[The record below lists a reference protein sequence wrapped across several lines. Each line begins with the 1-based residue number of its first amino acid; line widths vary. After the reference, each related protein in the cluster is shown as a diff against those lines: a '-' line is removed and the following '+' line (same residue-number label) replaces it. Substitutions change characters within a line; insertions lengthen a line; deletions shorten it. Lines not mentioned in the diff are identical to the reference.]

1 MPGIAGSISLVPDL
15 PQQPGIVSRLTQSL
29 MHEHCYSVQ
38 QIPCPQDGVAVIVNP
53 GIDPLICGVSQDA
66 GMGVSLGFYGE
77 FHDPP
82 CHAAQNG
89 DEIAA
94 ILLRKYLQHEDR
106 FPLSLDGSY
115 VIFVADARRK
125 KYLLFNDYY
134 ASRPVF
140 YGIEDGR
147 FYFSPE
153 AKGVARMPGFNA
165 AVDHDA
171 MVTFLVCSSLVG
183 EHTFYKNVKPLLPG
197 TILTISDGR
206 LTRSKSSQYAPCTP
220 AIDRGEAY
228 YRENL
233 DALLLKSVEKQ
244 LRNVDKVFVPLSG
257 GIDSRAIAGCV
268 QRITGNGLHT
278 VSWGVNENVPG
289 SDTVV
294 ARQVADF
301 LHADHHFARRESEH
315 FQRDIGEMIYR
326 IDGLNTDPASHSSE
340 LSIMRRIRGEFGAL
354 YVLRGEECF
363 GHADEPQCDSEA
375 LGQWGIAPL
384 SDHLRVESLLNPSRL
399 PELREHSAQI
409 IQGLTD
415 SCPCVDITDR
425 RDYFYF
431 AVRLFH
437 YHSRSAYCKRTVIDV
452 RNPWLDREL
461 LEFLAVLP
469 AHYRIDREF
478 YKRSVAALFPELMAI
493 PPATRNSL
501 ENWSQIVQKDAAI
514 QRFLRTHLIERPNS
528 LYEILNPDAV
538 RALLEQAVQPGGV
551 RSSFKQRTMTAT
563 KNFLRTRTPELY
575 RSLKPKLMTRIKTK
589 EIRGEELL
597 FRILILKLWCD
608 QFVDGHAMPGDFQLN

>member
-1 MPGIAGSISLVPDL
+1 
-15 PQQPGIVSRLTQSL
+15 
-29 MHEHCYSVQ
+29 
-38 QIPCPQDGVAVIVNP
+38 
-53 GIDPLICGVSQDA
+53 
-66 GMGVSLGFYGE
+66 
-77 FHDPP
+77 
-82 CHAAQNG
+82 
-89 DEIAA
+89 
-94 ILLRKYLQHEDR
+94 
-106 FPLSLDGSY
+106 
-115 VIFVADARRK
+115 
-125 KYLLFNDYY
+125 
-134 ASRPVF
+134 
-140 YGIEDGR
+140 
-147 FYFSPE
+147 
-153 AKGVARMPGFNA
+153 
-165 AVDHDA
+165 
-171 MVTFLVCSSLVG
+171 
-183 EHTFYKNVKPLLPG
+183 
-197 TILTISDGR
+197 
-206 LTRSKSSQYAPCTP
+206 
-220 AIDRGEAY
+220 
-228 YRENL
+228 
-233 DALLLKSVEKQ
+233 
-244 LRNVDKVFVPLSG
+244 
-257 GIDSRAIAGCV
+257 
-268 QRITGNGLHT
+268 
-278 VSWGVNENVPG
+278 
-289 SDTVV
+289 
-294 ARQVADF
+294 
-301 LHADHHFARRESEH
+301 
-315 FQRDIGEMIYR
+315 
-326 IDGLNTDPASHSSE
+326 
-340 LSIMRRIRGEFGAL
+340 
-354 YVLRGEECF
+354 VLRGEECF

-478 YKRSVAALFPELMAI
+478 YKRSVAALVPELMAI